1 MTILTFS
8 GESPRADSKRA
19 ALPLPAP
26 RSHLL
31 PTGNAGCGNSGRVCE
46 LWVCWSSDSE
56 WWPEDI
62 NGTSF
67 FKKTF
72 FFLFSEPL
80 ASERQPVRFMIA
92 LYQVRS
98 SHTPSQPTLFIA
110 PLDSS
115 LNCSLHAQWF
125 EYFSVGLGSRSIKHF
140 AKDCLEG
147 VSCYNLKNPVLSPQQ
162 THLD

>member
-1 MTILTFS
+1 MLTPSEQLFLS
-8 GESPRADSKRA
+8 RLLVHTCFPPAMRA
-19 ALPLPAP
+19 AGIQGGSASSGSVGVLTQSGGL
-26 RSHLL
+26 RIS
-31 PTGNAGCGNSGRVCE
+31 TG
-46 LWVCWSSDSE
+46 LH
-56 WWPEDI
+56 
-62 NGTSF
+62 F

-115 LNCSLHAQWF
+115 LNCSLHAQ
-125 EYFSVGLGSRSIKHF
+125 
-140 AKDCLEG
+140 
-147 VSCYNLKNPVLSPQQ
+147 
-162 THLD
+162 